1 MQVID
6 GPQAIF
12 QTSALKGLFGK
23 ENTDFDRI
31 WLGLAGELSGRSRAP
46 SPRSSVTHHRA
57 DTRSSCPCVL
67 FKKIL
72 CPDYRVSSRLGVV
85 LEIENG
91 YLLNYCSDLHNVL
104 SHRRSPIQKTAMTWY
119 RYEGGTAK

>member
-12 QTSALKGLFGK
+12 QSSALKGLFGK

-46 SPRSSVTHHRA
+46 SPRSSVTHHH
-57 DTRSSCPCVL
+57 
-67 FKKIL
+67 
-72 CPDYRVSSRLGVV
+72 YRVSSRLGVV
-85 LEIENG
+85 LEM
-91 YLLNYCSDLHNVL
+91 V
-104 SHRRSPIQKTAMTWY
+104 A
-119 RYEGGTAK
+119 